1 MQRLCDEV
9 IALIIHELEDPTAL
23 TLVCKRFHQVS
34 RDPYVRAHY
43 FLARHGRIN
52 AMFWALGRGK
62 LLNETVIDILFN
74 SGAHVSRYLLQ
85 VAIHHFYRGNS
96 HFIKTPW
103 VRSIYPSVFS
113 YFQKVAAEMFDNEV
127 PVGKHEDDGSKF
139 HAFLKDSRHSLQ
151 MREKHWEEIRDLFQR
166 YKFIPFSIKDPLM
179 SQLPTALAF
188 EPRLLPYAEANGFQM
203 ETKYRDFVF
212 RKMFEK
218 PPLNT
223 ADRSEEIVCRVRELK
238 RLDPR
243 MFVSRTVA
251 AEVCMEAKLNESAYR
266 ALKILDRSGDLLF
279 PLPTLVTDLIKLF
292 VKSRSITNH
301 STTNN
306 LRQLYSDF
314 PTGDL
319 TVRTVMLLTVFLF
332 DGLSQPPSPLA
343 TAKSKLQSLNLL
355 PVTRQDLVF
364 MLTNPFI
371 EKPQHILD
379 YAREEMDMSVKA
391 IRDLIHE
398 VVVLCLGVGSKGRT
412 LKRLTEQY
420 GLKEFVAEAAVQ
432 HYTLSVADLPPLEDE
447 QACAAYEAPLCPDYS
462 NTKASRG
469 SSSTGSTYQRSF
481 NGPSNAEYL
490 GANEAPGPSSAVGLT
505 PENYNLH
512 MEDPIED
519 DTTSNADDAEL
530 GTIGQDTLSTMI
542 RQDEM
547 TPIRSR
553 RRSYY
558 YNIYNNDVQAK
569 LNYPPEFLQVGQ
581 WVTETYPPD
590 SPIMAVFFTH
600 AVINNNSTLFR
611 LYFSASGP
619 NRPVARV
626 PITLKHF
633 KLLAH
638 LGRAPNVCLYHEIEL
653 GAEFY
658 FSEEDYLSKQTPVV
672 ETSQHGKHKTKDVKK
687 ETSPATVS
695 HSLCQADPSSSTPP
709 RTSRKRPRRST
720 VVVVTSYVI
729 PDSDDEAIVESDD
742 ENAMVTVMTM
752 QAKKRRVESNLQ
764 RWIKHLSALLT
775 EEQRKYKEKRRRLE
789 RITPPDSK
797 LRVNKTEF
805 HKSLA
810 THLRSLRK
818 VDHDKRKQLYGPD
831 APEEDY
837 SDDEDDEYRYQKSRA
852 GKRRRNNVSS

>member
-43 FLARHGRIN
+43 FLARYGRIN

-166 YKFIPFSIKDPLM
+166 YKDPLM

-188 EPRLLPYAEANGFQM
+188 EPRLLPYAEANGFRM
-203 ETKYRDFVF
+203 ETKYRNFVF

-292 VKSRSITNH
+292 VKSRSITNQ

-319 TVRTVMLLTVFLF
+319 TVRTVMLLTVFLC
-332 DGLSQPPSPLA
+332 DGLPQPPSPLA
-343 TAKSKLQSLNLL
+343 TAKSKLQNLNLL
-355 PVTRQDLVF
+355 PMTRQDLVF

-371 EKPQHILD
+371 EKPQYILD

-391 IRDLIHE
+391 IKDLIHE

-412 LKRLTEQY
+412 LKRLTELF

-432 HYTLSVADLPPLEDE
+432 HYTLSIADLPPLEDE

-469 SSSTGSTYQRSF
+469 SSSAGSTYQRSF
-481 NGPSNAEYL
+481 NGPSNAEHL
-490 GANEAPGPSSAVGLT
+490 GVNEASGLSSA
-505 PENYNLH
+505 
-512 MEDPIED
+512 
-519 DTTSNADDAEL
+519 

-547 TPIRSR
+547 TPTRSR

-558 YNIYNNDVQAK
+558 YNMYNNDVQAK
-569 LNYPPEFLQVGQ
+569 LNYPLDFVQVGK
-581 WVTETYPPD
+581 WVKDTYPPD

-600 AVINNNSTLFR
+600 AVINNNSTVSKTL
-611 LYFSASGP
+611 LHSYLPTPEP
-619 NRPVARV
+619 NCPVARV

-638 LGRAPNVCLYHEIEL
+638 LGRAPNFCLYHEIEL

-672 ETSQHGKHKTKDVKK
+672 ETRQHGKHKTKDVKK

-720 VVVVTSYVI
+720 VVVVTSY
-729 PDSDDEAIVESDD
+729 AIVESDD

-831 APEEDY
+831 APEKTTVRFAVEASAERGPVHQASGYGGNAAYGNLQCDGNRPLCPPGNILTRPAVPTPQIRCDY
-837 SDDEDDEYRYQKSRA
+837 
-852 GKRRRNNVSS
+852 

>member
-43 FLARHGRIN
+43 FLTRYGRIN

-62 LLNETVIDILFN
+62 LLNEVVIDILFN

-103 VRSIYPSVFS
+103 VRSISPSVFS

-139 HAFLKDSRHSLQ
+139 HAFLKDGRHSLQ

-166 YKFIPFSIKDPLM
+166 YKDPLM
-179 SQLPTALAF
+179 CQLPTALAF
-188 EPRLLPYAEANGFQM
+188 EPRLLPYAEANGFRM

-218 PPLNT
+218 PALNT

-243 MFVSRTVA
+243 IFVSRTVA
-251 AEVCMEAKLNESAYR
+251 AEVCMEAKHNESAYR
-266 ALKILDRSGDLLF
+266 ALKILDRSGGPIISTSVLLF
-279 PLPTLVTDLIKLF
+279 CVVDDTILLQLF
-292 VKSRSITNH
+292 VKSRAITSS
-301 STTNN
+301 STMNT
-306 LRQLYSDF
+306 LRQLYTDF
-314 PTGDL
+314 PTGDPI
-319 TVRTVMLLTVFLF
+319 VRTVMLLTVFLF
-332 DGLSQPPSPLA
+332 DGSSQPSSPLVS
-343 TAKSKLQSLNLL
+343 AKSKLQNLNLL
-355 PVTRQDLVF
+355 PVTRQDLLV
-364 MLTNPFI
+364 MLANPFI

-379 YAREEMDMSVKA
+379 YAREEMAMSSKA
-391 IRDLIHE
+391 VNELIRE
-398 VVVLCLGVGSKGRT
+398 VVVMCLGVGSKGKT
-412 LKRLTEQY
+412 LKILSEQC
-420 GLKEFVAEAAVQ
+420 GLKEFIAEAAVRR
-432 HYTLSVADLPPLEDE
+432 YSLSVADLPPLEDE
-447 QACAAYEAPLCPDYS
+447 QAS
-462 NTKASRG
+462 
-469 SSSTGSTYQRSF
+469 
-481 NGPSNAEYL
+481 
-490 GANEAPGPSSAVGLT
+490 NEAPGTSSAVELT
-505 PENYNLH
+505 PENYDLH
-512 MEDPIED
+512 MEDAIED
-519 DTTSNADDAEL
+519 DTMSNADDAEL

-558 YNIYNNDVQAK
+558 YSSMYNHDAQAK
-569 LNYPPEFLQVGQ
+569 LNYPSDFVQVGR
-581 WVTETYPPD
+581 WVKDTYPAD

-600 AVINNNSTLFR
+600 AVINNNSALLHSYLPTP
-611 LYFSASGP
+611 GP
-619 NRPVARV
+619 NSPAARV

-638 LGRAPNVCLYHEIEL
+638 LGRAPPESRVSVFITEIEL

-672 ETSQHGKHKTKDVKK
+672 EPRQHGKHRTKDVKK
-687 ETSPATVS
+687 ETSPTTVS

-720 VVVVTSYVI
+720 VVVFTSYVI

-742 ENAMVTVMTM
+742 ENAMLTLMTM

-810 THLRSLRK
+810 THLRSLRR
-818 VDHDKRKQLYGPD
+818 VDHDKRKQLYGSD

-837 SDDEDDEYRYQKSRA
+837 SDDEDDEYRYQKSRSS
-852 GKRRRNNVSS
+852 KRRRSNITS

>member
-9 IALIIHELEDPTAL
+9 IALIIYELEDPTAL

-43 FLARHGRIN
+43 FLTRYGRIN

-62 LLNETVIDILFN
+62 LLNEVVIDILFN

-103 VRSIYPSVFS
+103 VRSISPSVFS

-139 HAFLKDSRHSLQ
+139 HAFLKDGRHSLQ

-179 SQLPTALAF
+179 CQLPTALAF
-188 EPRLLPYAEANGFQM
+188 EPRLLPYAEANGFRM

-251 AEVCMEAKLNESAYR
+251 AEVCMEAKHNESAYR

-279 PLPTLVTDLIKLF
+279 PLPALVTDLIKLF
-292 VKSRSITNH
+292 VKSRAIT
-301 STTNN
+301 SPPTTNT

-332 DGLSQPPSPLA
+332 DGLPQPSSPLVS
-343 TAKSKLQSLNLL
+343 AKSKLQNLNLL
-355 PVTRQDLVF
+355 PVTRQDLLV

-379 YAREEMDMSVKA
+379 YAREEMAMSLKA
-391 IRDLIHE
+391 INELIRE
-398 VVVLCLGVGSKGRT
+398 VVVMCLGVGSKGKT
-412 LKRLTEQY
+412 LKSLTEQC
-420 GLKEFVAEAAVQ
+420 GLKEFIAEAAVRR
-432 HYTLSVADLPPLEDE
+432 YTLSVADLPPLEDE
-447 QACAAYEAPLCPDYS
+447 QACAAYEAPLCPDYN

-469 SSSTGSTYQRSF
+469 GPSTGSTYQRSF
-481 NGPSNAEYL
+481 NGPSNAEQL
-490 GANEAPGPSSAVGLT
+490 GANEAPGTSSAVEPA
-505 PENYNLH
+505 PENYDLH
-512 MEDPIED
+512 MEDAIED
-519 DTTSNADDAEL
+519 DTMSNADDAEL

-558 YNIYNNDVQAK
+558 YNMYNHDVQAK
-569 LNYPPEFLQVGQ
+569 LNYPVEFWQVGR
-581 WVTETYPPD
+581 WVKDTYPSD

-600 AVINNNSTLFR
+600 AVINNNSTL
-611 LYFSASGP
+611 LHHYLPTPGP
-619 NRPVARV
+619 NSSARV

-638 LGRAPNVCLYHEIEL
+638 LGRAPNFCLYHEIEL

-672 ETSQHGKHKTKDVKK
+672 GTRQHGKHRTKDVKK

-742 ENAMVTVMTM
+742 ENAMLTLMTM

-810 THLRSLRK
+810 THLRSLRR
-818 VDHDKRKQLYGPD
+818 VDHDKRKQLYGSD

-837 SDDEDDEYRYQKSRA
+837 SDDEDDEYRFQKSRSS
-852 GKRRRNNVSS
+852 KRRRSNITS

>member
-9 IALIIHELEDPTAL
+9 IALIIYELEDPTAL

-43 FLARHGRIN
+43 FLTRYGRIN

-62 LLNETVIDILFN
+62 LLNEVVIDILFN

-103 VRSIYPSVFS
+103 VRSISPSVFS

-139 HAFLKDSRHSLQ
+139 HAFLKDGRHSLQ

-179 SQLPTALAF
+179 CQLPTALAF
-188 EPRLLPYAEANGFQM
+188 EPRLLPYAEANGFRM

-251 AEVCMEAKLNESAYR
+251 AEVCMEAKHNESAYR

-279 PLPTLVTDLIKLF
+279 PLPALVTDLIKLF
-292 VKSRSITNH
+292 VKSRAIT
-301 STTNN
+301 SPPTTNT

-332 DGLSQPPSPLA
+332 DGMPQPSSPLVS
-343 TAKSKLQSLNLL
+343 AKSKLQNLNLL
-355 PVTRQDLVF
+355 PVTRQDLLV

-379 YAREEMDMSVKA
+379 YAREEMAMSLKA
-391 IRDLIHE
+391 INELIRE
-398 VVVLCLGVGSKGRT
+398 VVVMCLGVGSKGKT
-412 LKRLTEQY
+412 LKSLTEQC
-420 GLKEFVAEAAVQ
+420 GLKEFIAEAAVRR
-432 HYTLSVADLPPLEDE
+432 YTLSVADLPPLEDE
-447 QACAAYEAPLCPDYS
+447 QACAAYEAPLCPDYN

-469 SSSTGSTYQRSF
+469 GPSTGSTYQRSF
-481 NGPSNAEYL
+481 NGPSNAEQL
-490 GANEAPGPSSAVGLT
+490 GANEAPGTSSAVEPA
-505 PENYNLH
+505 PENYDLH
-512 MEDPIED
+512 MDDAIED
-519 DTTSNADDAEL
+519 DTMSNADDAEL

-558 YNIYNNDVQAK
+558 YNMYNHDVQAK
-569 LNYPPEFLQVGQ
+569 LNYPVEFWQVGK
-581 WVTETYPPD
+581 WVKDTYPPD

-600 AVINNNSTLFR
+600 AIINNNSTL
-611 LYFSASGP
+611 LHHYLPTPGP
-619 NRPVARV
+619 DSSARV

-638 LGRAPNVCLYHEIEL
+638 LGRAPNFCLYHEIEL

-672 ETSQHGKHKTKDVKK
+672 GTRQHGKHRTKDVKK

-695 HSLCQADPSSSTPP
+695 HSLCQADPSSSAPP

-742 ENAMVTVMTM
+742 ENAMLTLMTM

-810 THLRSLRK
+810 THLRSLRR
-818 VDHDKRKQLYGPD
+818 VDHDKRKQLYGSD

-837 SDDEDDEYRYQKSRA
+837 SDDEDDEYRFQKSRSS
-852 GKRRRNNVSS
+852 KRRRSNITS